1 MKCQDVEEL
10 LPELL
15 DGAPDSAFRSEFESH
30 LRSCSDCSDLVSDLR
45 SISVQARE
53 LGASEEPSPR
63 LWLRIA
69 AELRAEGI
77 THDAENTL
85 ELAVQR
91 PVLLPAIPRRR
102 WNAWWMVPV
111 AAAILAA
118 GSYTVS
124 HRSSN
129 DRTSAEIAKEA
140 TSPAPVIAPEKNE
153 AAVSPAPV
161 VVEAPDEVVEAPH
174 EAVAKNSKNKGAVPA
189 SDNGSAQDTLASAPR
204 LGAPSLEDR
213 QFLTAVS
220 TLSPSMRVTYENQL
234 QAVNADIRETQA
246 YVDRNPG
253 DVDARQHLMDSY
265 QQKELLYQIAL
276 DRIQ

>member
-15 DGAPDSAFRSEFESH
+15 DGAPDSSFRSEFESH

-53 LGASEEPSPR
+53 LGASEEPPPR

-77 THDAENTL
+77 THDAP
-85 ELAVQR
+85 ELTVQR
-91 PVLLPAIPRRR
+91 PVLLPAVTRRR

-124 HRSSN
+124 HRSTSTSN
-129 DRTSAEIAKEA
+129 PTAANNSV
-140 TSPAPVIAPEKNE
+140 SSAPVIASEEKKPV
-153 AAVSPAPV
+153 VSPAP
-161 VVEAPDEVVEAPH
+161 AVVEAPH
-174 EAVAKNSKNKGAVPA
+174 EAKAKDAKNKGAVP
-189 SDNGSAQDTLASAPR
+189 GRGTEQDTVASAPIVS
-204 LGAPSLEDR
+204 APSLEDR

-234 QAVNADIRETQA
+234 QSVNADIRETQV

-253 DVDARQHLMDSY
+253 DVDARQHLMDAY